1 MGFKSPAQ
9 RSYFPY
15 RGRKRPDIQRMSV
28 HGGRDQFGGR
38 KPCGGG
44 LRLFNEL
51 QVLEDRPGGA
61 GPGRVQVD
69 GQQQGRIGRVHHAV
83 GNYLGAPVFKFS
95 RRRDIRQEF
104 FMRALNAQQAVVDRR
119 RAVKRKNNI
128 GRFKGQ
134 QPFHF
139 SGSKRQAVGVHAPA
153 EAPPGGISQY
163 FKYILPQE
171 RPPAA
176 EVETRP
182 GGETAHESFY
192 FSPTQLREPP
202 VKAARLPKVAK
213 GAGRV
218 AAPGEFHHHGFR
230 HKSRA
235 AFSAPRNQEGF
246 TRFEIFS
253 GLDR

>member
-38 KPCGGG
+38 KPGGGG

-51 QVLEDRPGGA
+51 QVLEGRPVGA
-61 GPGRVQVD
+61 GPGSVQVD
-69 GQQQGRIGRVHHAV
+69 GRQQGRIGRVHHAV
-83 GNYLGAPVFKFS
+83 GNDLGALPFKFS
-95 RRRDIRQEF
+95 RRRDIRQQF
-104 FMRALNAQQAVVDRR
+104 FMRALYSQQAVVYRR
-119 RAVKRKNNI
+119 RAVQGKNNI

-163 FKYILPQE
+163 LENILPQE
-171 RPPAA
+171 GLPAA

-182 GGETAHESFY
+182 GGKTAHESFY
-192 FSPTQLREPP
+192 FSPTQLRQTP
-202 VKAARLPKVAK
+202 VKAARPPPARGPPPRGKTD
-213 GAGRV
+213 
-218 AAPGEFHHHGFR
+218 AAPGG
-230 HKSRA
+230 KQG
-235 AFSAPRNQEGF
+235 P
-246 TRFEIFS
+246 
-253 GLDR
+253 